1 MRSMTD
7 EGARGMRKKSASG
20 DERPARPLIRPAS
33 WATFSRKG
41 RRTQKSRRAGSP
53 GDGGLQLFLM
63 RPHAG
68 GDQLRSLPGVAP
80 ALDRD

>member
-7 EGARGMRKKSASG
+7 EGSRRMRKKSASG
-20 DERPARPLIRPAS
+20 EDGPARPLIRPAS
-33 WATFSRKG
+33 RATFSRKG
-41 RRTQKSRRAGSP
+41 RRTPKSRCVGGP
-53 GDGGLQLFLM
+53 GNGGLQLFLM